1 MIDRSTRVPVQ
12 LDADTKIYIE
22 VVQTGREDVALG
34 SKTFEPVAKT
44 IEAVAKAMLDPIK
57 KAKPT
62 RASLTF
68 GLEIGI
74 EQGSLMAAL
83 VRGTG
88 NANLEITLEWE
99 KEDTIE
105 AP

>member
-1 MIDRSTRVPVQ
+1 MI
-12 LDADTKIYIE
+12 E
-22 VVQTGREDVALG
+22 
-34 SKTFEPVAKT
+34 
-44 IEAVAKAMLDPIK
+44 PIK

-88 NANLEITLEWE
+88 NATLEITLEWE
-99 KEDTIE
+99 KEDTPTSE
-105 AP
+105 TSPNTP